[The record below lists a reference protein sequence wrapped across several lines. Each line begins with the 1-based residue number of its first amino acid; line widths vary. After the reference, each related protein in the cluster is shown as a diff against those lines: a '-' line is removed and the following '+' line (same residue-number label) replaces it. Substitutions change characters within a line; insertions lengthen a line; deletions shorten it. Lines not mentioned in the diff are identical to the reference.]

1 MKIACMGDSITLGVG
16 LPGHQGRWSDLVAEA
31 TGHELVNFGIGG
43 DTTGGMLA
51 RCQYEVF
58 HRDFDAMILLG
69 GTNDICYSWE
79 YRTAW
84 ANTIALYRQAKAYG
98 IPLIMGIPVPAIA
111 EDLVVR
117 DYYPGRDN
125 EKISAL
131 VDEFGR
137 MLTVYCREK
146 EVPFAD
152 FRSAFLDESGKGRR
166 ELFFDGLHPTAEG
179 HRLMARVLTDTLAR
193 LEVSK

>member
-16 LPGHQGRWSDLVAEA
+16 LPEHRGRWSDLVAEA

-58 HRDFDAMILLG
+58 HKDFDAMILLG

-84 ANTIALYRQAKAYG
+84 ANTIAIYRQAKAYG

-111 EDLVVR
+111 QDLAVR

-125 EKISAL
+125 GKISAL

-137 MLTVYCREK
+137 MLTIYCREK
-146 EVPFAD
+146 DVPFAD
-152 FRSAFLDESGKGRR
+152 FRSAFLDGSGKGRR

-179 HRLMARVLTDTLAR
+179 HRLMAGVLAEILR
-193 LEVSK
+193 NF